1 MNNVLK
7 PFFDIVNY
15 IISETDIQLNMSV
28 YSYPDGFSLISW
40 YVGPA
45 YEPTAGSAG
54 NTINTDNLDEDKLDA
69 WVAEL
74 NAMAYPEIDDEDA
87 GEESRESIARTENAV
102 LDKS

>member
-15 IISETDIQLNMSV
+15 IIGETDIQLNMSV

-45 YEPTAGSAG
+45 YDPLAGSCA
-54 NTINTDNLDEDKLDA
+54 NTINTDNLDEDKLDR

-74 NAMAYPEIDDEDA
+74 NAMAHPEIDDEDT
-87 GEESRESIARTENAV
+87 GEESRESIARTENAI